1 MGLVHNR
8 APPGW
13 GILGKFVQTIDCM
26 KKKRLLIA
34 GLLAG
39 CMILCNQTGHAQ
51 TGRSPREIAFAWLK
65 SLNQHDTVTLATLY
79 ADNAQILSPN
89 WEGARVGPAAVR
101 EIYGRYFTGTPDLE
115 QQLTHLIATDSALVI
130 EYISRG
136 TFQNPEKGT
145 PPYMKGKKYELQNCT
160 RLDINHGKIQQQVN
174 YFDQVAFLKQVGFF
188 DQPGK

>member
-26 KKKRLLIA
+26 KKTRLLIA

-39 CMILCNQTGHAQ
+39 CMILCNHTRH
-51 TGRSPREIAFAWLK
+51 
-65 SLNQHDTVTLATLY
+65 
-79 ADNAQILSPN
+79 AQILSPN

-115 QQLTHLIATDSALVI
+115 QQLTHLIATYSALVI